1 MPVTIIKGGTSDS
14 APQRISR
21 LERQVR
27 ELMAEIRSHQA
38 RKERQITRP
47 DVADQQLHRRARRIL
62 R

>member
-1 MPVTIIKGGTSDS
+1 
-14 APQRISR
+14 
-21 LERQVR
+21 
-27 ELMAEIRSHQA
+27 MAEIRSHQA